1 MIIVKSKLSKII
13 MDILHSFFN
22 IFMINRLNAFL
33 FSCDNPTSD
42 PTLPSSE
49 GISDIWFRRR

>member
-1 MIIVKSKLSKII
+1 

-33 FSCDNPTSD
+33 FSFDNPTSD